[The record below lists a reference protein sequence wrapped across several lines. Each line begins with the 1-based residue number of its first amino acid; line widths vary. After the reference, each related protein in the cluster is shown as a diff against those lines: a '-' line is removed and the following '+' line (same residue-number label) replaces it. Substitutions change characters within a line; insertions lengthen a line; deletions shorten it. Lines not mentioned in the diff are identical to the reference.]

1 MLSTFSR
8 NTLIASTLLVGASL
22 LVGPAAR
29 AADDLDPA
37 TNSGDAEVSATVE
50 LINRVT
56 FGPAETTRV
65 QPVTAQTDIAFPLGT
80 VTIRNN
86 DPDGWNL
93 NVASTNAGVL
103 KFGAHTLSYS
113 TITLADTNDITESP
127 VNPTTGGLLA
137 TGDFSARVA
146 GGTEEINVSALL
158 TVPTT
163 VAAGEYTDT
172 LTFTLTS
179 K

>member
-8 NTLIASTLLVGASL
+8 NTLIASTLLIGASIL
-22 LVGPAAR
+22 IIPNAM
-29 AADDLDPA
+29 AADDPDPA
-37 TNSGDAEVSATVE
+37 SGDGQVSSTVE

-56 FGPAETTRV
+56 FAPATTTTV
-65 QPVTAQTDIAFPLGT
+65 KPVTELTNTSFPLGT

-86 DPDGWNL
+86 DPAGWNL
-93 NVASTNAGVL
+93 NVASANDGL
-103 KFGAHTLSYS
+103 LEFGTHTLSYS
-113 TITLADTNDITESP
+113 TITLAPTDNITETP

-146 GGTEEINVSALL
+146 GGTEAINVSALL

-163 VAAGEYTDT
+163 VAAGQYTDT